1 VNSID
6 QQAIVDKH
14 NALRRQVANGQESR
28 GNPGPQP
35 AASNMRLMKW
45 DDDLAKA
52 AQTLTDRCVFAH
64 DVGILAG
71 NNHSLIF
78 IYNCIHDSEIYDL
91 GTWKEYG
98 QNLAAGNY
106 GSWNNVIQAWYDE
119 VSQYPSNK
127 VGSYE

>member
-1 VNSID
+1 MGNTRTMPSFYSKKAFSVSSSANST
-6 QQAIVDKH
+6 
-14 NALRRQVANGQESR
+14 QVT
-28 GNPGPQP
+28 
-35 AASNMRLMKW
+35 
-45 DDDLAKA
+45 LAKA

-119 VSQYPSNK
+119 VSQYPSNN
-127 VGSYE
+127 VESYE